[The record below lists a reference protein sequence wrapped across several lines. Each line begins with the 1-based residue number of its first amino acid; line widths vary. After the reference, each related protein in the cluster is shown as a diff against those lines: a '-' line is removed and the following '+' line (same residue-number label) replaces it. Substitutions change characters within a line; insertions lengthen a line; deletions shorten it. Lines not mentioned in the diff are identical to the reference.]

1 MNHRRYDLIVFDWDG
16 TLMDSAAK
24 IVRCFQAATRD
35 AGLPPPPDAAIRNI
49 IGLGLGE
56 ALDLVLPGVDV
67 ATREQVVHA
76 YRRHFIHL
84 DQTETALF
92 PGVIEGLERLM
103 EDGYELAVATGKARR
118 GLDRV
123 LRDTATSRYFC
134 VTRCAD
140 ESFSKPHPQMLHD
153 ILEFSGV
160 DADRAL
166 MVGDTTYDL
175 QMALA
180 ARMSSLAVSYGA
192 HERERLLEHNPLG
205 CVDSFREVC
214 RWLNPTNA

>member
-1 MNHRRYDLIVFDWDG
+1 MNRRRYDLIVFDWDG

-24 IVRCFQAATRD
+24 IVNCFQAAARD
-35 AGLPPPPDAAIRNI
+35 VGLEPPADADIRNI
-49 IGLGLGE
+49 IGLGLAD
-56 ALDLVLPGVDV
+56 ALDRVLPGVDES
-67 ATREQVVHA
+67 TRERLVQA
-76 YRRHFIHL
+76 YRRHFVHV

-92 PGVIEGLERLM
+92 PGVVEGLEQLRAT
-103 EDGYELAVATGKARR
+103 GYRLAVATGKARR

-140 ESFSKPHPQMLHD
+140 EAFSKPHPQMLHD
-153 ILEFSGV
+153 ILKDTGV
-160 DADRAL
+160 PRDRAL

-180 ARMSSLAVSYGA
+180 AAMSSLAVSYGA
-192 HERERLLEHNPLG
+192 HERERLLEHHPLG
-205 CVDSFREVC
+205 CVDSFAEVC
-214 RWLNPTNA
+214 QWLRPASV

>member
-1 MNHRRYDLIVFDWDG
+1 VNPQPYDLIVFDWDG

-24 IVRCFQAATRD
+24 IVRCFQAAAVD
-35 AGLPPPPDAAIRNI
+35 SGLAPPPDAAIRNI
-49 IGLGLGE
+49 IGLGLSE
-56 ALDLVLPGVDV
+56 ALDLVLPGVDTE
-67 ATREQVVHA
+67 TREQVVLH
-76 YRRHFIHL
+76 YRRHFIHI

-92 PGVIEGLERLM
+92 PGVVEGLEQLVAS
-103 EDGYELAVATGKARR
+103 GLQLAVATGKARR

-140 ESFSKPHPQMLHD
+140 ESCSKPHPQMLHD
-153 ILEFSGV
+153 ILGHTGV
-160 DADRAL
+160 DAERAL

-180 ARMSSLAVSYGA
+180 AQMPSLAVSYGA
-192 HERERLLEHNPLG
+192 HERERLLQHKPLG
-205 CVDSFREVC
+205 CLDSFAEVC
-214 RWLNPTNA
+214 QWLKPVSA